1 MNLSTKNLHVE
12 SLLFISGVLWTGGFC
27 VWVQHLTHFRVNP
40 YTWTDCKVV
49 FLLFFFSSQY
59 SSALLMTMAVEKCIA
74 LYFPLQTKSICTV
87 RNAKIIS
94 AAAALMLFV
103 FNVHLIFIRDAKTDP
118 DGKKTCIWVRVP
130 QSYKATYYQIDAF
143 LYSFIPLSVMFT
155 SNCLIIFKFVMAKWK
170 HRHGGTGS
178 VNQAMS
184 KSAVKGSVM
193 LLTISFAFVILTGPI
208 CIDNLMRD
216 PPNLLYG
223 ISVILQYL
231 NHSINGVLYCITGS
245 RFRQEL
251 IGLFNVMSA
260 NRTQDWPDNGSL
272 FHFDL

>member
-1 MNLSTKNLHVE
+1 M
-12 SLLFISGVLWTGGFC
+12 LWTGGFC
-27 VWVQHLTHFRVNP
+27 VWLQHLTRFRVNP

-49 FLLFFFSSQY
+49 YLLFFFSSQY
-59 SSALLMTMAVEKCIA
+59 SLALLMAMAVEKCIA

-94 AAAALMLFV
+94 TAAAIMLFV
-103 FNVHLIFIRDAKTDP
+103 FNVHLIFIRDSKTDP
-118 DGKKTCIWVRVP
+118 HGKKTSIWVRVP
-130 QSYKATYYQIDAF
+130 QSYKATYYQFDAF

-155 SNCLIIFKFVMAKWK
+155 ANCLIIFKFMMAKLK
-170 HRHGGTGS
+170 NRNNGTGS
-178 VNQAMS
+178 VNQVLF

-193 LLTISFAFVILTGPI
+193 LLTVSFAFVILTGPI
-208 CIDNLMRD
+208 CIDNLMKD
-216 PPNLLYG
+216 SPKLLYG

-251 IGLFNVMSA
+251 SGLFNVCGTKTSSAAPPMSI
-260 NRTQDWPDNGSL
+260 NRTQN
-272 FHFDL
+272 